1 MWIRETDHWGL
12 QRWGPKLD
20 SGPALSRALLS
31 GRRTRSPSVRA
42 LLSMQTQRQPGENPS
57 QGLSLGRWLRMGGR
71 GALALQHR
79 GTVNR
84 GGEWSPS
91 LPGDESQ
98 AAVHASERRTSVQHL
113 PAVSGGS
120 VVSLILVN

>member
-79 GTVNR
+79 GTVN
-84 GGEWSPS
+84 GGENGLPPS
-91 LPGDESQ
+91 LGTNHRPQS
-98 AAVHASERRTSVQHL
+98 THL
-113 PAVSGGS
+113 NAGPPCSTYRLCLGARWSA
-120 VVSLILVN
+120 